1 MTGWL
6 LDTLL
11 YTGVLIA
18 LVLVLRRP
26 VSRHFGPQLAYALW
40 GLPFLRLLLPPVV
53 LPASLAPE
61 PAVAP
66 ELAVETT
73 PAAGNFE
80 WVEAA
85 AVTAPPPAPV
95 DLSAVAPVPSA
106 ASTQPSWEWA
116 DLGAAVVWLW
126 LASAVVF

>member
-26 VSRHFGPQLAYALW
+26 VSHHFGPQIAYMLW

-61 PAVAP
+61 PAAAP
-66 ELAVETT
+66 
-73 PAAGNFE
+73 
-80 WVEAA
+80 
-85 AVTAPPPAPV
+85 
-95 DLSAVAPVPSA
+95 SM
-106 ASTQPSWEWA
+106 
-116 DLGAAVVWLW
+116 
-126 LASAVVF
+126 